1 MNKKDFFR
9 SLAEVVIEKRVFF
22 AALWIVITIV
32 SAFGAL
38 NIDKILHG
46 EGSYVESSESYQ
58 QNILITKHFPEQY
71 IKNIIVTLKS
81 GKYKVEEP
89 EFQKLIT
96 KITDS
101 VKNIPQVGAV
111 YDYKL
116 DSSLLG
122 KDGKS
127 TFLMI
132 GLKDTSLDVSSNDA
146 PKILAKLKTIT
157 PPENISM
164 HFTGTS
170 IIVADMTRISERDGS
185 KAEKKVLGPVILL
198 MIFVFGAIVSAVLPV
213 LIGVMSIVITLGCL
227 YVVGH
232 YFELAMFSKAIASMM
247 GLGVGL
253 DYCLFMVSRFREEL
267 LKGSSP
273 KEAAI
278 ETTATAGKAV
288 FYSGFAVSAGMG
300 VLLIPELPLT
310 RSVGFSGIFVV
321 SIAIMLSLTFLPVI
335 FSFLGPRINSP
346 RAFHKL
352 IKFSSTKN
360 LWFNW
365 SKLVMRKP
373 LVFFLSGVSILLAIS
388 YFSLHMKLWN
398 SSVLLMPDDLDSKQ
412 GFIDLMDI
420 DPSRKYSPL
429 GISFETLDGSSVYE
443 PKNLEQ
449 IYKFAN
455 EISKIKD
462 IRSVVGLVNT
472 NSGMELDDYKNLYAN
487 TLMMQSLQVVQK
499 NPFVNED
506 STKSIMWAFHGE
518 SPKETADWDA
528 VVVFREMRDKFN
540 SHNMKIMIGGGGA
553 INVDFQNAVYS
564 DFPLIIALILLATY
578 IIMFMLLGSAVLPL
592 KAIFLNL
599 LSVGASYGWLVL
611 VFQYGLTNSFFGL
624 AQPPGA
630 ILIITPLILFCI
642 IFGLS
647 MDYEIFMMSR
657 IKEEYDKTGD
667 IDQSVAMGLEK
678 SGGIVTSAALIMII
692 VFSGF
697 SFSEI
702 ILVQEMGLG
711 LSTAVLIDATVI
723 RSMLV
728 PSIMKLLGDWAW
740 WIPEILKDKF
750 VPVKLDH

>member
-9 SLAEVVIEKRVFF
+9 SLGEVVIKHRFIF
-22 AALWIVITIV
+22 ASIWVILTIV
-32 SAFGAL
+32 SAFGAI

-58 QNILITKHFPEQY
+58 QNILISKHFPQQY
-71 IKNIIVTLKS
+71 IKNIVVTLKS
-81 GKYKVEEP
+81 KKYKVQDP
-89 EFQKLIT
+89 EFDTLIE
-96 KITDS
+96 KIGNS
-101 VKNIPQVGAV
+101 VKNMPQVGAV
-111 YDYKL
+111 YDYKI
-116 DSSLLG
+116 DGSLIG

-146 PKILAKLKTIT
+146 PKILEKLKSII
-157 PPENISM
+157 PPKNISM

-185 KAEKKVLGPVILL
+185 KAEKKVIGPVILL
-198 MIFVFGAIVSAVLPV
+198 MIFVFGAIVSAILPV
-213 LIGVMSIVITLGCL
+213 LIGVMSIIITLGCL
-227 YVVGH
+227 YIVGH
-232 YFELAMFSKAIASMM
+232 YFELAMFSKAITSMM

-288 FYSGFAVSAGMG
+288 FYSGFAVSAGMA

-310 RSVGFSGIFVV
+310 KSVGFSGIFVV

-335 FSFLGPRINSP
+335 FSYVGPRINSP
-346 RAFHKL
+346 RAFHRL

-360 LWFNW
+360 VWFNW
-365 SKLVMRKP
+365 SKFVMRFPKAFFSLGVTLL
-373 LVFFLSGVSILLAIS
+373 LVIS

-420 DPSRKYSPL
+420 DPSRKYSPI
-429 GISFETLDGSSVYE
+429 GISFETTDGSSVYE
-443 PKNLEQ
+443 SKNLEQ
-449 IYKFAN
+449 IYKFAYDV
-455 EISKIKD
+455 SKIKD
-462 IRSVVGLVNT
+462 IKSVVGLVNT
-472 NSGMELDDYKNLYAN
+472 NSEMAFDDYQNLYAN
-487 TLMMQSLQVVQK
+487 TLMMQSLNVMQS

-506 STKSIMWAFHGE
+506 TTKSIMWAFHGE

-528 VVVFREMRDKFN
+528 VEVFREARDKFN
-540 SHNMKIMIGGGGA
+540 SPNMKIMIGGGGA
-553 INVDFQNAVYS
+553 INVDFQKAVYS
-564 DFPLIIALILLATY
+564 DFPLIVGLILLATY
-578 IIMFMLLGSAVLPL
+578 VIMFMLLGSATLPL

-611 VFQYGLTNSFFGL
+611 VFQYGFTNSFFGM

-657 IKEEYDKTGD
+657 IKEEYDKNGD

-711 LSTAVLIDATVI
+711 LSTAVLIDATII

-728 PSIMKLLGDWAW
+728 PSIMKLLGSWAW
-740 WIPEILKDKF
+740 WMPEVLKDKF